1 MHDTYTLRDVRWSAP
16 LFVALAWLTWALVTA
31 QPARAEIP
39 IVEPGDY
46 ADTLDAGAPG
56 GKPLPHIN
64 EPWFMW
70 FVMGALDR
78 PGDVDV
84 VTFEYEAGEL
94 FRAKM
99 FIPAHQALR
108 HFAPIIALVGP
119 GLPPGK
125 APFALPPGMG
135 IITATSDSQVPYFDI
150 FTQMTF
156 WPRAEIELTM
166 PETGRYYMLVYGK
179 PAGRALYALDIGIL
193 ETYAPWVIVN
203 YPIYWWQVREFLQWG
218 HVPAAMLPL
227 LVSFGI
233 TWITR
238 RRGLPHIHR
247 SVWLLGLFGAVWL
260 GAGLGA
266 WFYSEGSVALTAL
279 ALLLTLFGL
288 LIAGAWVFTPLR
300 ERLTI
305 HEFARQTLDDERFVT
320 IHEADGLLVE
330 MKYSDDGPRDALP
343 VVLMHGFGAY
353 SFTWRHVIPVLLE
366 AGFRVIAIDQ
376 AGYGA
381 SSRLRGPVYDTRRQ
395 AERMLA
401 VLDALDVTQAHFVG
415 HSFGGRMGMQ
425 IAIGAPQ
432 RVLSL
437 VALAPEA
444 FATDRPGI
452 ARWLRIPL
460 LGYVFAFYFTLPAL
474 VTPFLKATSKRTD
487 WITPE
492 VTSGYNAPLVVKG
505 SAWAQVWQGRSPKDG
520 AEPVPQ
526 NLARV
531 TARTLLVWGEHDPV
545 FPVSDGRRL
554 LDILPDARLH
564 VIRGAGHL
572 AHEEVPD
579 EVAATIVDF
588 LKGQAA

>member
-1 MHDTYTLRDVRWSAP
+1 MHDTHRRRDVRRNAP
-16 LFVALAWLTWALVTA
+16 LFVALAWLAWALLTA
-31 QPARAEIP
+31 QPAQAEIP
-39 IVEPGDY
+39 VLEPGDY
-46 ADTLDAGAPG
+46 ADTITASAPGAPDM
-56 GKPLPHIN
+56 PHIP

-70 FVMGALDR
+70 FVMGTLER

-94 FRAKM
+94 FRARM
-99 FIPAHQALR
+99 YIPAHEDLR

-119 GLPPGK
+119 GLPPGE
-125 APFALPPGMG
+125 APFPLPPGMG
-135 IITATSDSQVPYFDI
+135 IITATSDNQTPYFDI

-166 PETGRYYMLVYGK
+166 PETGRYYMLVYGE
-179 PAGRALYALDIGIL
+179 PAGRALYALDIGIM

-238 RRGLPHIHR
+238 RRSLPHVNR
-247 SVWLLGLFGAVWL
+247 SIWLLGLFGVIWL
-260 GAGLGA
+260 AAGLA
-266 WFYSEGSVALTAL
+266 VWFYSGGSVALTAL
-279 ALLLTLFGL
+279 TLIVTLFVL
-288 LIAGAWVFTPLR
+288 LIAGAHVFTPLR
-300 ERLTI
+300 ERLTLR
-305 HEFARQTLDDERFVT
+305 EFARQTLGDERFIT
-320 IHEADGLLVE
+320 LHEADGLTVE
-330 MKYSDDGPRDALP
+330 IKYSDDGPRDAPP

-353 SFTWRHVIPVLLE
+353 SFTWRRLRPALLE
-366 AGFRVIAIDQ
+366 AGFRVITTDQ
-376 AGYGA
+376 PGYGA

-395 AERMLA
+395 AERVLA
-401 VLDALDVTQAHFVG
+401 VLDALGVSQAHFVG

-425 IAIGAPQ
+425 IAIIAPQ

-444 FATDRPGI
+444 FATERPGI
-452 ARWLRIPL
+452 AQLLRIPF
-460 LGYVFAFYFTLPAL
+460 LGYVIAFYTTLPAL
-474 VTPFLKATSKRTD
+474 VTPFLRATSKQTD

-492 VTSGYNAPLVVKG
+492 VRAGYSAPLVVKG
-505 SAWAQVWQGRSPKDG
+505 SVWGQVWQGRSPKDG
-520 AEPVPQ
+520 AEPVPR

-531 TARTLLVWGEHDPV
+531 AARALLVWGGVDPV
-545 FPVSDGRRL
+545 FPASDGRRL

-564 VIRGAGHL
+564 VIEGAGHL
-572 AHEEVPD
+572 AHEEAPD
-579 EVAATIVDF
+579 EVARAIVGF
-588 LKGQAA
+588 LNGQAD

>member
-99 FIPAHQALR
+99 FIPAHQDLR

-505 SAWAQVWQGRSPKDG
+505 SVWAQVWQGRSPKDG

-572 AHEEVPD
+572 AHEEAPD

-588 LKGQAA
+588 LKGRAA

>member
-1 MHDTYTLRDVRWSAP
+1 MQGTHRSRDVRWSAP
-16 LFVALAWLTWALVTA
+16 LFVALAWLAWALVTA

-46 ADTLDAGAPG
+46 ADTIDAGASM
-56 GKPLPHIN
+56 PHIP

-70 FVMGALDR
+70 FVMGALER
-78 PGDVDV
+78 PDDVDV

-99 FIPAHQALR
+99 FIPAHEDLR

-119 GLPPGK
+119 GLPPGE
-125 APFALPPGMG
+125 APFPLPAGMG
-135 IITATSDSQVPYFDI
+135 IITATSDKQIPYFDI

-166 PETGRYYMLVYGK
+166 PETGRYYMLVYGE
-179 PAGRALYALDIGIL
+179 PVGRALYALDIGIM
-193 ETYAPWVIVN
+193 ETYAPWVLVN
-203 YPIYWWQVREFLQWG
+203 YPIYWWQVRDFLQWG

-227 LVSFGI
+227 LVSFGV

-238 RRGLPHIHR
+238 RRGLLHIHR
-247 SVWLLGLFGAVWL
+247 SIWLLGLFGVIWL

-266 WFYSEGSVALTAL
+266 WFYSGGNAALTAL
-279 ALLLTLFGL
+279 ALSLTLFGL
-288 LIAGAWVFTPLR
+288 LIAGAWAFTPLR
-300 ERLTI
+300 ERLTLR
-305 HEFARQTLDDERFVT
+305 EFARQTLGDERFVT
-320 IHEADGLLVE
+320 VREADGRVAE
-330 MKYSDDGPRDALP
+330 IKYSDDGPRDAPP

-353 SFTWRHVIPVLLE
+353 SFTWRHVRPALLE
-366 AGFRVIAIDQ
+366 AGFRVITTDQ
-376 AGYGA
+376 PGYGA
-381 SSRLRGPVYDTRRQ
+381 SSRLRGPVYDTGRQ
-395 AERMLA
+395 AERVLA
-401 VLDALDVTQAHFVG
+401 VLDALDVPQAHFVG
-415 HSFGGRMGMQ
+415 HSFGGRMAMQ

-452 ARWLRIPL
+452 AQLLKIPL
-460 LGYVFAFYFTLPAL
+460 LGYVIAFYTTLPAL
-474 VTPFLKATSKRTD
+474 IYPFLKATSKRTD

-492 VTSGYNAPLVVKG
+492 VTSGYSAPLVVKG
-505 SAWAQVWQGRSPKDG
+505 SVWAQVWQGRSPKDG
-520 AEPVPQ
+520 ADPVPQ

-531 TARTLLVWGEHDPV
+531 AAHTLLIWGESDPV
-545 FPVSDGRRL
+545 FPASDGRRL

-564 VIRGAGHL
+564 VIDGAGHL
-572 AHEEVPD
+572 AHEEAPG
-579 EVAATIVDF
+579 EVAATMVGF
-588 LKGQAA
+588 LKARAA

>member
-1 MHDTYTLRDVRWSAP
+1 MQGTHRSRDVRWSAP
-16 LFVALAWLTWALVTA
+16 LFVALAWLAWALVTA

-46 ADTLDAGAPG
+46 ADTINAGASM
-56 GKPLPHIN
+56 PHIP

-78 PGDVDV
+78 PDDVDV
-84 VTFEYEAGEL
+84 VTFEYEAGEV

-99 FIPAHQALR
+99 FIPAHEDLR

-119 GLPPGK
+119 GLPAGE
-125 APFALPPGMG
+125 APFPLPAGMG

-156 WPRAEIELTM
+156 WPRAEIELAM
-166 PETGRYYMLVYGK
+166 PETGRYYMLVYGE
-179 PAGRALYALDIGIL
+179 PAGRALYALDIGIM

-227 LVSFGI
+227 LVSFGV

-238 RRGLPHIHR
+238 RRGPLHIHR
-247 SVWLLGLFGAVWL
+247 SIWLLGLFGVIWL

-266 WFYSEGSVALTAL
+266 WFYSGGNAALTAL
-279 ALLLTLFGL
+279 ALSLTLFGL
-288 LIAGAWVFTPLR
+288 LIAGAWAFTPLR
-300 ERLTI
+300 ERLTLR
-305 HEFARQTLDDERFVT
+305 EFARQVIGDERFIT
-320 IHEADGLLVE
+320 IQEPDGTAAE
-330 MKYSDDGPRDALP
+330 IKYSDDGPRDAPP

-353 SFTWRHVIPVLLE
+353 SFTWRHIRPALLE
-366 AGFRVIAIDQ
+366 AGFRVITTDQ
-376 AGYGA
+376 PGYGA
-381 SSRLRGPVYDTRRQ
+381 SSRLRGPVYDTGRQ
-395 AERMLA
+395 AQRVLA
-401 VLDALDVTQAHFVG
+401 VLDALNVPQAHFVG
-415 HSFGGRMGMQ
+415 HSFGGRMAMQ
-425 IAIGAPQ
+425 IAISAPQ
-432 RVLSL
+432 RMLSL

-452 ARWLRIPL
+452 AQLLKIPL
-460 LGYVFAFYFTLPAL
+460 LGYVIAFYTTLPAL

-492 VTSGYNAPLVVKG
+492 VTSGYSAPLVVKG
-505 SAWAQVWQGRSPKDG
+505 SVWGQVWQGRSPKDG

-531 TARTLLVWGEHDPV
+531 AAHTLLIWGEADPV
-545 FPVSDGRRL
+545 FPASDGRRL

-564 VIRGAGHL
+564 VIDGAGHL
-572 AHEEVPD
+572 AHEEAPG
-579 EVAATIVDF
+579 EVAATMVGF
-588 LKGQAA
+588 LKARAA